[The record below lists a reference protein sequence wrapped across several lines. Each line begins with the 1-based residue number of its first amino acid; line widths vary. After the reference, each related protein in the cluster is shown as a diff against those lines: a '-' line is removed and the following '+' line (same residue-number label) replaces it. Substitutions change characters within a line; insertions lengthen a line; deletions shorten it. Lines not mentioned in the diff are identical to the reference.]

1 MITRTAERKNSWP
14 ETEHRSIKHPS
25 FVDRKQTQINQQTI
39 TKNFPQR
46 IKKKL
51 LRKMHDVVTA
61 NANKIL
67 DALHALTDSPLK
79 QNYKSISLNELNS

>member
-1 MITRTAERKNSWP
+1 
-14 ETEHRSIKHPS
+14 
-25 FVDRKQTQINQQTI
+25 
-39 TKNFPQR
+39 
-46 IKKKL
+46 
-51 LRKMHDVVTA
+51 MHDVVTA